1 MLGTIGFVVKIV
13 KDKHEVLNNLLQ
25 CFNAPACSIFIELFA
40 SSSGD
45 KLTPNGSS
53 MRSLITSFQCLAS

>member
-1 MLGTIGFVVKIV
+1 MLGIIGSVIKIV
-13 KDKHEVLNNLLQ
+13 KDKHEVFNNLLQ
-25 CFNAPACSIFIELFA
+25 CFNAHACSIFIELFD

-45 KLTPNGSS
+45 NLTPNGSS